1 MPSHRS
7 CVSLT
12 LGDGSGAQRSQGVSP
27 QDLTHNTPPPSNNI
41 SPRSIEELA
50 ATIKNGACQLDM
62 HFREVVEKPLEHTK
76 DLRSIREP
84 EPANHAAEVFTRLAT
99 RGGFYR
105 RSRTSILDELSNISC
120 R

>member
-1 MPSHRS
+1 M
-7 CVSLT
+7 
-12 LGDGSGAQRSQGVSP
+12 SP

-50 ATIKNGACQLDM
+50 ATIKNGACQLDV
-62 HFREVVEKPLEHTK
+62 HFRKVVEKPLEHTE
-76 DLRSIREP
+76 DLRSIRQP